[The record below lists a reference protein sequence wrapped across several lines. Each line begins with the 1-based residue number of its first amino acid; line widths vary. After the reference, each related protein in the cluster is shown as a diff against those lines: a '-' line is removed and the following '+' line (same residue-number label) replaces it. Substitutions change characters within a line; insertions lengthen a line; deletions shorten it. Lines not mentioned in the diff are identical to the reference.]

1 MWYIH
6 TLMQCKT
13 HAEGTKQTPKITNTF
28 IFLQGPL
35 ASVLVLY
42 HQLWDWNNLFLAL
55 GVKRRKLCYGLMI
68 SFPFERIKNLLNF
81 SINAKFFS
89 AFISF
94 TKSMSKLALLGSGS
108 IHSCNLLI
116 YWCAPN
122 ATVSQI
128 PTVFFG
134 KLFRALSPCVL
145 PKSISKYLSVYR
157 MNCFVKLILPSLRIL
172 IAVSLFKLYH
182 RY

>member
-55 GVKRRKLCYGLMI
+55 GVKIRKLCYGLMI
-68 SFPFERIKNLLNF
+68 SFPFEKIKNLLSF

-134 KLFRALSPCVL
+134 KLFRVLSPCVL